1 MIRPRLRVLPL
12 LTMLGLA
19 AATGSA
25 WAQGNQRS
33 AQSDCTREVERRGYI
48 VLSTSNFEQSRD
60 GWQLDIRARDQRDR
74 VSDGTCFVETRTGDV
89 SLYGFGWGGSG
100 TVDQFEF
107 NCASKDEKYRE
118 CQLPIDGRARLVKRK
133 SDAPC
138 IEGQTWGQRG
148 DRVWVTRGCRAS
160 FEVVRGGSG
169 GSGQSIECRSQNN
182 RYREC
187 AIREGYEGRL
197 TRDYSGRCRKDST
210 WGNRPGLIWVTNGC
224 QGSFQLVPT
233 SGGSGSGSGNSGQQQ
248 RAEVQCRNQAKRQ
261 GINVRSVAP
270 ARLQGSYWETV
281 VEGTFNGQPLRPTCR
296 FYPDGNRA
304 ELLFGS
310 SGGSGGGTGGAV
322 TAERACLNE
331 AQRQGYRVVSQSA
344 AQQVAGGYG
353 MNLSLR
359 LGNGPVQP
367 AYCRYRLSNG
377 RATLEIRTPQPR

>member
-60 GWQLDIRARDQRDR
+60 GWQLDIRARDQRGR
-74 VSDGTCFVETRTGDV
+74 VTDGTCFVETRTGDV